1 MSVKFDI
8 IIDSK
13 GHLRKRESFDL
24 EFKQN
29 FHLGDNLIK
38 YIKSLV
44 GMANNKG
51 GQIIFGIKDK
61 PRLPLG
67 MTNNRFREVDTAT
80 IDRLIREYF
89 SHELIWGIETIDY
102 DNKEFGQ
109 IWVEESEY
117 KPIICKKNKDDIIR
131 EGAIYYRYRGEVKE
145 IEFAE
150 LNDMLQ
156 RERDKEKNMWMQHI
170 QKISMIGPQFV
181 HLLDTVKGEI
191 SVGAG
196 KILVDKNVLE
206 KIKFV
211 KEGQFVEKD
220 GAPTLKL
227 VGEITGVV
235 DTDIALP
242 TDSIYPLFTKD
253 LQEKLGLNSYEIQA
267 VLKKLN
273 VKGNSKFHTEIK
285 SDKKSAKLNKYSE
298 SLVPVIKRMLNRADF
313 LTICLKEYK
322 TSNNNRKT
330 KKKKK

>member
-1 MSVKFDI
+1 MSKIFDI
-8 IIDSK
+8 VLDNK

-29 FHLGDNLIK
+29 FQMGDNLVK

-51 GQIIFGIKDK
+51 GQIIYGIKDK
-61 PRLPLG
+61 PRLALG

-89 SHELIWGIETIDY
+89 SHELIWGLETIEF

-131 EGAIYYRYRGEVKE
+131 EGAIYYRYRGEAKE

-156 RERDKEKNMWMQHI
+156 KERDKEKNMWMQHI

-181 HLLDTVKGEI
+181 HLLDSVKGEI
-191 SVGAG
+191 SVGSG
-196 KILVDKNVLE
+196 KILIDKNVLD

-211 KEGQFVEKD
+211 KEGHFIEG
-220 GAPTLKL
+220 GAGTPTLKL
-227 VGEITGVV
+227 IGEITGVV
-235 DTDIALP
+235 DAELALP
-242 TDSIYPLFTKD
+242 TDSIYPLFTND
-253 LQEKLGLNSYEIQA
+253 LQEKLGLNSFEIQA
-267 VLKKLN
+267 VFKKLN
-273 VKGNSKFHTEIK
+273 IKGNSKYHTEIK
-285 SDKKSAKLNKYSE
+285 SGQLNKLNKYSE
-298 SLVPVIKRMLNRADF
+298 SLIPLIKRMLNRPDF
-313 LTICLKEYK
+313 LKICITEYK
-322 TSNNNRKT
+322 SNNKRKIKT
-330 KKKKK
+330 KQKK